1 MSSETELNV
10 SDYANAMVLG
20 IDYQFHVPENDAQAV
35 HIEFLKGKYTGT
47 TIKYGKIK
55 FEEKEDAGH
64 LQFAFDVIKSEN
76 TKPKKL
82 QKDPEFIQYAGDFL
96 VHLVALKAEENINEI
111 GTDDIKDPNL

>member
-82 QKDPEFIQYAGDFL
+82 QKDQIVQTKLEMIKSKQKNASL
-96 VHLVALKAEENINEI
+96 VFKS
-111 GTDDIKDPNL
+111 KF